1 MLDAERESF
10 PLSRIRSIR
19 RFKLKWQPDHVS
31 IKCNGPIHVS
41 DKFNDVLSLVD
52 ITHLRLCW
60 QVRDSIAAQ
69 PPSALCSVLQ
79 KLRASGTSSTSSSN
93 LVPHCRQ

>member
-52 ITHLRLCW
+52 IH
-60 QVRDSIAAQ
+60 AQ
-69 PPSALCSVLQ
+69 PSVLAGARFYRSPAPIGPLFRPS
-79 KLRASGTSSTSSSN
+79 KTASIGDVEYLEQY